1 MKPYAIHRLKAGCPL
16 EFLGEF
22 HNTDKGFRHNNKE
35 GGGGQEAVGVKSG
48 AADGSAN
55 NILTLDR
62 D

>member
-1 MKPYAIHRLKAGCPL
+1 MPP

-22 HNTDKGFRHNNKE
+22 HNTDEGFRHNNKE
-35 GGGGQEAVGVKSG
+35 EKGGGGGGGGVGQEAVGVKSG

-55 NILTLDR
+55 NIPTLDW